1 MRLVTVRVEHPR
13 FRVLFLSDMHFGHRN
28 CDEKA
33 IEKYLR
39 IAQEEDVRV
48 IIGGDLFEA
57 KLRKS
62 KGRLSEQVYTPGEQ
76 LAFWKKALKPLAGK
90 IDAIVSGNHE
100 ERIAEEAEI
109 EVLKEVADYIC
120 AEYDPV
126 GAWVVYMYNRGKA
139 SRHIESVSIYAT
151 HGASGAILPGGKL
164 TAAYRLRW
172 NVSADVILTGHVHQF
187 TATTGE
193 FVDAVITGANKVLKR
208 KPQWVITNGA
218 CLRTEGSYGERK
230 GYSFQPIVQTCL
242 EVNLAGDE
250 PIVRPFAI

>member
-62 KGRLSEQVYTPGEQ
+62 KGRLSEQVCTPGEQ

-109 EVLKEVADYIC
+109 EVLKEVADYLGV
-120 AEYDPV
+120 EYDPIGV
-126 GAWVVYMYNRGKA
+126 WVAYLYNTGKT
-139 SRHIESVSIYAT
+139 SRHIESMSIYAT
-151 HGASGAILPGGKL
+151 HGSTGSILPGGKIN
-164 TAAYRLRW
+164 AAYRLRW
-172 NVSADVILTGHVHQF
+172 NVAADVIITGHVHQF
-187 TATTGE
+187 NATPGE
-193 FVDAVITGANKVLKR
+193 FFDVVLTGANKIVKA
-208 KPQWVITNGA
+208 KEQWVITNGS
-218 CLRTEGSYGERK
+218 CLRTAGSYGERK
-230 GYSFQPIVQTCL
+230 MYPSQPIKQAVIDVDLSEKRIT
-242 EVNLAGDE
+242 
-250 PIVRPFAI
+250 PMAI

>member
-1 MRLVTVRVEHPR
+1 MKLITVRVERPK
-13 FRVLFLSDMHFGHRN
+13 FRVLFLSDMHFGHRC

-39 IAQEEDVRV
+39 LAQEEDMRV

-62 KGRLSEQVYTPGEQ
+62 KGRLSEQIYTPGEQ
-76 LAFWKKALKPLAGK
+76 LAYWKKALKPLAGK

-109 EVLKEVADYIC
+109 EVLKEVADYVS

-126 GAWVVYMYNRGKA
+126 GAWVAYMYNQSKS
-139 SRHIESVSIYAT
+139 SRHIESLSIYAT
-151 HGASGAILPGGKL
+151 HGSSGAILPGGKL

-172 NVSADVILTGHVHQF
+172 SVSADAILTGHVHQF
-187 TATTGE
+187 TATPGE
-193 FVDAVITGANKVLKR
+193 FYDVVLTGANKVIKA
-208 KPQWVITNGA
+208 KKQWVITNGS
-218 CLRTEGSYGERK
+218 CLKTVGSYGERK
-230 GYSFQPIVQTCL
+230 GYSFQPVYQTL
-242 EVNLAGDE
+242 VEIDLSGNKPEMKILA
-250 PIVRPFAI
+250 I